1 MRTVCGLGRLGQRL
15 IGRDRSGAVPIAVA
29 EIRPL
34 SGNRRLLVTDRLGD
48 QRRGGARLDQVDGT
62 TCGSAVLV
70 ALAAWADPAET
81 LRLEGE
87 LSDDQVAGGAGVQPA
102 AGLTIGFGARF
113 DARQQQVHRES
124 TRFWPQAL
132 GTSPWGMVAWLRR
145 HAPGAGPYR
154 VRLVDDASPA
164 DLADAIDR
172 TAAALAAGRP
182 VPLLIGGF
190 VPRHYVLALAVT
202 DAGWHVYEPGS
213 GQVRL
218 ITPGQLRDRA
228 IAPVLGFDRLA
239 RGAAA
244 GVTTRRSRSGPERRL
259 VRVTDTLPSRS
270 VDLPAQWT
278 PGDVEAG
285 MYERWVEAGYFTADV
300 TSDKPA
306 Y

>member
-1 MRTVCGLGRLGQRL
+1 MRVGRLGAAA
-15 IGRDRSGAVPIAVA
+15 DRAGPVGAVPIAVA

-34 SGNRRLLVTDRLGD
+34 AGDRRLLVTDRLGD

-102 AGLTIGFGARF
+102 AGLPIGFGARF

-154 VRLVDDASPA
+154 VRLVDDASPPTWPTPSTGP
-164 DLADAIDR
+164 R
-172 TAAALAAGRP
+172 PRSPPAGRC
-182 VPLLIGGF
+182 
-190 VPRHYVLALAVT
+190 RC
-202 DAGWHVYEPGS
+202 
-213 GQVRL
+213 
-218 ITPGQLRDRA
+218 
-228 IAPVLGFDRLA
+228 
-239 RGAAA
+239 
-244 GVTTRRSRSGPERRL
+244 
-259 VRVTDTLPSRS
+259 
-270 VDLPAQWT
+270 
-278 PGDVEAG
+278 
-285 MYERWVEAGYFTADV
+285 
-300 TSDKPA
+300 
-306 Y
+306 

>member
-34 SGNRRLLVTDRLGD
+34 SGNRRPLVTDRLGD

-102 AGLTIGFGARF
+102 AGLTIGFAARF

-228 IAPVLGFDRLA
+228 IAPVLGFDRWHAVL
-239 RGAAA
+239 
-244 GVTTRRSRSGPERRL
+244 
-259 VRVTDTLPSRS
+259 LP
-270 VDLPAQWT
+270 
-278 PGDVEAG
+278 G
-285 MYERWVEAGYFTADV
+285 
-300 TSDKPA
+300 
-306 Y
+306 